1 VGEEL
6 LKLQEISKSFGGIR
20 ALKNVSLTI
29 SIGERLAIIGPN
41 GAGKTT
47 LFNVI
52 NGVYKPDTGRVFF
65 ANVDVT
71 DLPAFKRTRMG
82 MARAFQIPRPFPT
95 MSVLDNVM
103 VSALFAGKF
112 NSVGEARERADEV
125 LELVGLANKKHELA
139 VNLTSPEKKLLELAR
154 ALAPKPKLL
163 LLDEIV
169 AGIPPAEVDRI
180 MLLVRN
186 VSEKENIAVV
196 ALVEH
201 VMRVLK
207 YVERVIFLHEGQVL
221 MDDKPEKVLGSETV
235 KNIYL
240 GRVYD

>member
-1 VGEEL
+1 MREEL

-20 ALKNVSLTI
+20 ALKNVNLTI

-52 NGVYKPDTGRVFF
+52 NGIYKPDTGKVFF
-65 ANVDVT
+65 ANVDIT
-71 DLPAFKRTRMG
+71 NLPAFKRARMG
-82 MARAFQIPRPFPT
+82 IARAFQIPRPFPT
-95 MSVLDNVM
+95 MSVLNNVT
-103 VSALFAGKF
+103 VSALFAGRFK
-112 NSVGEARERADEV
+112 SVREAEERANEI
-125 LELVGLANKKHELA
+125 LELVGLAGKRHELA

-154 ALAPKPKLL
+154 ALAPKPRLL

-169 AGIPPAEVDRI
+169 AGIPPAEVDRV
-180 MLLVRN
+180 MSMVRSI
-186 VSEKENIAVV
+186 SEKENIAVV

-201 VMRVLK
+201 VMRVLR
-207 YVERVIFLHEGQVL
+207 YVERVVFLHEGQVL
-221 MDDKPEKVLGSETV
+221 MDNTPDKVLNSESV

-240 GRVYD
+240 GRVYV

>member
-1 VGEEL
+1 VSEEL

-112 NSVGEARERADEV
+112 KSVGEARERADEV

-240 GRVYD
+240 GRIYD

>member
-1 VGEEL
+1 MSEEL

-112 NSVGEARERADEV
+112 KSVGEARERADEV

-207 YVERVIFLHEGQVL
+207 YVERVIFLHEGRVL
-221 MDDKPEKVLGSETV
+221 MDDKPEKVLSSETV

-240 GRVYD
+240 GRIYD

>member
-1 VGEEL
+1 MSEEL

-112 NSVGEARERADEV
+112 KSVGEARERADEV

-240 GRVYD
+240 GRIYD